1 MVSRHRGRIHERALC
16 GGYPCGDRGVGPAGV
31 EVIILGCTELPL
43 IFPERDIRVRD
54 RLISLVDPTE
64 ILARRCVAHA
74 MTHSR
79 R

>member
-1 MVSRHRGRIHERALC
+1 VEDIRAVIEEL
-16 GGYPCGDRGVGPAGV
+16 VQQGV

-43 IFPERDIRVRD
+43 IFPEHDVRVRD